1 MTDFRGKKVG
11 ILGLGEENLALV
23 EYLVKSGAEITVCD
37 KKREGELGEY
47 YQKVKDLPVQFRLG
61 PDFLDQIATFDII
74 FRTPGLLYLHPK
86 IQAAKEQGVEVSSQ
100 TKLFFQLCP
109 CPIIGVTGTKGKGT
123 TATLISEILNQ
134 KSETNQKVYLG
145 GNIGNPPIGFLDKLT
160 KDDIVV
166 LELSSFQ
173 LQDLDK
179 SPHIAVVLDIKV
191 DHLDYHR
198 DEKEYTEAKTNIV
211 RFQQK
216 NDFAVINAD
225 YLTSFNFAAQTQA
238 EVFWFSRRKSVDQGT
253 WVKNKQE
260 FILRAN
266 DQDSLIAKT
275 NEVTLRGEHNLENIA
290 AAITAAYLAGA
301 DVSTIIQTVKD
312 FRGLEHRLEFVLE
325 EDGVKFYNDSFS
337 TTPDTTIA
345 AIRSF
350 KEPIILLI
358 GGSEKNAHYDHLGQ
372 EIARSSV
379 KAMINIGQTGQKII
393 QAVGHQKNIEIIS
406 EIQELSQAVAVAK
419 KIAQK
424 GDVVLL
430 SPASASFDFFKNYK
444 QRGQLFKEE
453 IKKQ

>member
-23 EYLVKSGAEITVCD
+23 EYLAKFGAEMTVCD

-61 PDFLDQIATFDII
+61 PDFLDRLTDFDIV
-74 FRTPGLLYLHPK
+74 FRTPGLPYLNPK
-86 IQAAKEQGVEVSSQ
+86 IQEAKKAGVVVSSQ
-100 TKLFFQLCP
+100 TKLFFELCP

-123 TATLISEILNQ
+123 AATLISEILKS
-134 KSETNQKVYLG
+134 KSEIPTFAKATAGKQNQKVYLG

-260 FILRAN
+260 LILRAD
-266 DQDSLIAKT
+266 DQEFPLVKT
-275 NEVTLRGEHNLENIA
+275 DKVTLRGEHNLENIA
-290 AAITAAYLAGA
+290 AATAAAYLAGA
-301 DVSTIIQTVKD
+301 DVSTIIKTVKN
-312 FRGLEHRLEFVLE
+312 FRGLEHRLEFV
-325 EDGVKFYNDSFS
+325 
-337 TTPDTTIA
+337 
-345 AIRSF
+345 
-350 KEPIILLI
+350 
-358 GGSEKNAHYDHLGQ
+358 
-372 EIARSSV
+372 
-379 KAMINIGQTGQKII
+379 
-393 QAVGHQKNIEIIS
+393 
-406 EIQELSQAVAVAK
+406 
-419 KIAQK
+419 
-424 GDVVLL
+424 
-430 SPASASFDFFKNYK
+430 
-444 QRGQLFKEE
+444 
-453 IKKQ
+453 